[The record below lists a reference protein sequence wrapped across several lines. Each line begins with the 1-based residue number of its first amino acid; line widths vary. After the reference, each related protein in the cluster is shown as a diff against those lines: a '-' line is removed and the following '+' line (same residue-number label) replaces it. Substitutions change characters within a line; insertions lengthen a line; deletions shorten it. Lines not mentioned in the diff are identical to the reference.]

1 MTVALLLAAA
11 PDRLSAM
18 AQPYR
23 RPGDKLPGSPQ
34 IEGAGGRLQQAGV
47 RQVEIAMC
55 TGAADGLRAV
65 AAATR
70 GTREPVLV
78 CAANR
83 ALATP
88 AASLAALLRGPG
100 TTALAAGGTLLVA
113 QRDLP
118 AVAEAAEA
126 LAGQLASGDQP
137 AKARLSPRRIYR
149 KGRVNGELD
158 GAVRSLTE
166 AVARRGVQVA
176 SLAPGAVNGAAP
188 GSHQASPPRPVP
200 KSPSPQSGRPAQR
213 VARPG
218 ESGLVAVLA
227 VAPLADRIVRLAT
240 RRDLTPVVLSTAALG
255 MAACAAAWF
264 AAAGRSQWVVGSVL
278 LCLAL
283 PLRQA
288 AARMSRG
295 PSGAAAF
302 SGWLTAVSGSVA
314 EYVVYAS
321 LAIGWTAARPRQAWE
336 FATAAMVLLA
346 VRQMVDACY
355 ASAVGWLS
363 GQTSSVPSRPH
374 PAADS
379 HRLLR
384 LAGQSI
390 ALPAGERTLLIAV
403 TAPVWGPRM
412 ALTVLIAWGAIALG
426 YSLAERSVGS
436 RAPGPAHEGDGET
449 AARSGAR

>member
-65 AAATR
+65 AATTR

-126 LAGQLASGDQP
+126 LAGQLASGGQP
-137 AKARLSPRRIYR
+137 ARAWLSPQRIYR

-176 SLAPGAVNGAAP
+176 SLAPGAVNATAP
-188 GSHQASPPRPVP
+188 APRPAPRPAPASPPA
-200 KSPSPQSGRPAQR
+200 QGGRPARRASQ
-213 VARPG
+213 PG

-227 VAPLADRIVRLAT
+227 VAPLAGRIVRLAT
-240 RRDLTPVVLSTAALG
+240 RRDLTPLVLSTAALG

-302 SGWLTAVSGSVA
+302 SGWLTAVSGSVG

-363 GQTSSVPSRPH
+363 GQTSSVPARPH

-412 ALTVLIAWGAIALG
+412 ALTVLIGWGAIALG

-436 RAPGPAHEGDGET
+436 RAPGPAHEGDGEP

>member
-1 MTVALLLAAA
+1 MTVALLLAVA

-65 AAATR
+65 AATTR

-88 AASLAALLRGPG
+88 AASLAALLRGTG

-118 AVAEAAEA
+118 AVADAAEA
-126 LAGQLASGDQP
+126 LAGEIAADGRPSRGRP
-137 AKARLSPRRIYR
+137 WLSPQRVYR

-176 SLAPGAVNGAAP
+176 SLAPAAANAARPSAPRPAAAP
-188 GSHQASPPRPVP
+188 GPAP
-200 KSPSPQSGRPAQR
+200 RPAQPPAPAR
-213 VARPG
+213 ATSVPVARPG
-218 ESGLVAVLA
+218 ESGLVATLA
-227 VAPLADRIVRLAT
+227 VAPLASRIVRLAT
-240 RRDLTPVVLSTAALG
+240 RRDLTPAMLSIAALG
-255 MAACAAAWF
+255 MAVCAAAWF
-264 AAAGRSQWVVGSVL
+264 AAASRSQWVVGSVL

-295 PSGAAAF
+295 PSGAAAY
-302 SGWLTAVSGSVA
+302 SSWLTAVSGSLA

-321 LAIGWTAARPRQAWE
+321 LAIGWTTARPHQAWE

-346 VRQMVDACY
+346 VRKMADACY
-355 ASAVGWLS
+355 ASV
-363 GQTSSVPSRPH
+363 TPPRPH

-412 ALTVLIAWGAIALG
+412 ALTVLIAWGAVALG
-426 YSLAERSVGS
+426 YSLAERSVAS
-436 RAPGPAHEGDGET
+436 RVPEPAREADGGT

>member
-1 MTVALLLAAA
+1 MTVALLLAVA

-18 AQPYR
+18 DQPYR

-65 AAATR
+65 AATTR

-88 AASLAALLRGPG
+88 AASLAALLRGTG

-118 AVAEAAEA
+118 AVADAAEA
-126 LAGQLASGDQP
+126 LAGQLAADEQP
-137 AKARLSPRRIYR
+137 SRGRPWLSPQRVYRR
-149 KGRVNGELD
+149 GRVNGELD

-166 AVARRGVQVA
+166 AVARSGVQVA
-176 SLAPGAVNGAAP
+176 SLAPAVANGA
-188 GSHQASPPRPVP
+188 GSPAPRPAAP
-200 KSPSPQSGRPAQR
+200 LRPAGVPR
-213 VARPG
+213 PSAPVARPG
-218 ESGLVAVLA
+218 ESGLVATLA
-227 VAPLADRIVRLAT
+227 VAPLASRIVRLAT
-240 RRDLTPVVLSTAALG
+240 RRDLTPAMLSAAAFGMVV
-255 MAACAAAWF
+255 CAAAWF
-264 AAAGRSQWVVGSVL
+264 AAASRSQWVVGSVL

-288 AARMSRG
+288 AARMNRG
-295 PSGAAAF
+295 PSGAAAY
-302 SGWLTAVSGSVA
+302 SSWLAAVSGSLG

-321 LAIGWTAARPRQAWE
+321 LAIGWITARPHQAWE

-346 VRQMVDACY
+346 VRKMADACY
-355 ASAVGWLS
+355 ASVTPRRHPVG
-363 GQTSSVPSRPH
+363 
-374 PAADS
+374 S

-412 ALTVLIAWGAIALG
+412 ALVVLIAWGAIALG
-426 YSLAERSVGS
+426 HSLAERSVAS
-436 RAPGPAHEGDGET
+436 RVPEPAREADGGT